1 MPGSNKPH
9 TFPSRQQEKFVVR
22 LPDGM
27 RDRIARA
34 SEESGRS
41 MNSEFVGRIAASF
54 NRDEQWCTLV
64 DNNRLL
70 QEQLKRANEEND
82 RLRAEVFELRGGR

>member
-1 MPGSNKPH
+1 MRDLKS
-9 TFPSRQQEKFVVR
+9 FPSTTQEKFVVR

-27 RDRIARA
+27 RDRIAQAAR
-34 SEESGRS
+34 ENGRS
-41 MNSEFVGRIAASF
+41 MNAEFVGRLAASF
-54 NRDEQWCTLV
+54 NRDDEWRTLV

-82 RLRAEVFELRGGR
+82 RLRAELFELRGGR